1 MKNENTLTTEPSS
14 ESPSFASLGL
24 DPLLLRAIGKAGYE
38 QPTPIQAQAIPA
50 ALNGRDVLGCARTG
64 TGKTAAYVLPI
75 LHQLLHT
82 AHPTAPRLMGRNGR
96 RPQPSCSARTL
107 ILAPTRELAAQIGDS
122 VRTYGKGSNLRH
134 VVVYGG
140 VRQGAQ
146 VRELRRGVD
155 MVIATPGRLCDLAAQ
170 DHIDLSGISM
180 FVLDEFDRML
190 DQGFLPA
197 IRRVVGMLPKQRQ
210 TFLFSAT
217 TPPSLEPMVRS
228 LLRDPV
234 RISVA
239 KQSSTPVQI
248 TQSVWFLEPSA
259 KRAALDSLLRE
270 PDVTRALVFTRTKR
284 GANRVATVLAGAGI
298 VADAIHGNKSQ
309 NARQRTLNRFRGGA
323 LQVLVATDVAARG
336 LDVDDVSHVVNY
348 DMPDDPESYVH
359 RIGRTARGGAFG
371 AAISFCTAAERSTL
385 SRIERLISQP
395 ISDHPRSSSQRPKR
409 VA

>member
-1 MKNENTLTTEPSS
+1 MENENTLTAEPSS
-14 ESPSFASLGL
+14 ASPSFSSLGL
-24 DPLLLRAIGKAGYE
+24 NPLLLRAIGKAGYE
-38 QPTPIQAQAIPA
+38 SPTPIQAQAIPA
-50 ALNGRDVLGCARTG
+50 ALEGRDVLGCARTG
-64 TGKTAAYVLPI
+64 TGKTAAYVLPV
-75 LHQLLHT
+75 LQQLLHT
-82 AHPTAPRLMGRNGR
+82 ARPTAPVPAGRNGR
-96 RPQPSCSARTL
+96 SHQPSRLARTL

-122 VRTYGKGSNLRH
+122 VRTYGQGSDLRH
-134 VVVYGG
+134 VVIYGG
-140 VRQGAQ
+140 VRQDAQ

-155 MVIATPGRLCDLAAQ
+155 MVIATPGRLCDLVAQ
-170 DHIDLSGISM
+170 GHIDLSGISM

-197 IRRVVGMLPKQRQ
+197 IRRVVGMLPKERQ

-217 TPPSLEPMVRS
+217 TPPSLEPLVRT
-228 LLRDPV
+228 LLRDPI

-248 TQSVWFLEPSA
+248 AQSVWFLEPSA

-284 GANRVATVLAGAGI
+284 GASRVATVLAGAGI

-359 RIGRTARGGAFG
+359 RIGRTARAGAFG
-371 AAISFCTAAERSTL
+371 AAISFCTSAERSTL

-395 ISDHPRSSSQRPKR
+395 ISDHPRSSRQRQQR